1 MNTLFL
7 AARCKFWLRASDH
20 SEKSLI
26 PYSNAHSK
34 KNYFICFAWGFST
47 KISLQV
53 SQSAY
58 FELVVNRLCKQK
70 LCLSGEVTIVT
81 VHFSFK

>member
-34 KNYFICFAWGFST
+34 NIILFALLG
-47 KISLQV
+47 V
-53 SQSAY
+53 SPPK
-58 FELVVNRLCKQK
+58 LVYK
-70 LCLSGEVTIVT
+70 LVKVPILNW
-81 VHFSFK
+81 